1 MQGTKPKHARG
12 QVTFNVRNFKYK
24 LLQGG
29 TLDTRYK
36 LDDSIDLACDNKS
49 DEVPLILHNVAKS
62 PMPSNNTY

>member
-12 QVTFNVRNFKYK
+12 QVTFKVNNFKYK
-24 LLQGG
+24 LPQGG
-29 TLDTRYK
+29 TLDIIYK
-36 LDDSIDLACDNKS
+36 LDNPIDLAWDKKN